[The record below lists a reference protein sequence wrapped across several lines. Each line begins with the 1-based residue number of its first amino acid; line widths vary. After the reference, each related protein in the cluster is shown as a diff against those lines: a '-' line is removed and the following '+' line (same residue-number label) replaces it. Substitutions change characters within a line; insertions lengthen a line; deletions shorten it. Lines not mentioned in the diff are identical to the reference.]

1 MSKQVWKPG
10 NLLAPVPPVLVSCGN
25 MERPNLIT
33 IAWAGTINSDPVRVS
48 ISVRPER
55 FSHGLITES
64 GEFVINLPTRKIL
77 RAVDW
82 CGVKS
87 GREVDKFKEMG
98 LTAVPGSAVS
108 APVLAESPVNLECRV
123 FQTIPLG
130 SHDLFL
136 ADVVAVDVDEE
147 LLDEAGRLRLDRA
160 DLAAYVHGAYYA
172 LGKQLGT
179 FGYSVRKR
187 AARRRK

>member
-10 NLLAPVPPVLVSCGN
+10 NLLAPVPPVLVSCGSL
-25 MERPNLIT
+25 EKPNLIT

-55 FSHGLITES
+55 YSHGLIRES
-64 GEFVINLPTRKIL
+64 GEFVINLPTQKIL

-87 GREVDKFKEMG
+87 GRDLDKFQAMG
-98 LTAVPGSAVS
+98 LTAIPGSAVS

-147 LLDEAGRLRLDRA
+147 LLDEAGRLRLDKA
-160 DLAAYVHGAYYA
+160 GLAAYVHGTYYA

-179 FGYSVRKR
+179 FGFSVRKKP
-187 AARRRK
+187 ARRRR

>member
-25 MERPNLIT
+25 MEKPNLIT

-55 FSHGLITES
+55 YSHGLITES
-64 GEFVINLPTRKIL
+64 GEFVINLPTQKIL

-87 GREVDKFKEMG
+87 GRDVDKFKEMG

-136 ADVVAVDVDEE
+136 ADVVAVDVDED
-147 LLDEAGRLRLDRA
+147 LLDEAGRLRLDKA
-160 DLAAYVHGAYYA
+160 GLAAYVHGTYYA

-179 FGYSVRKR
+179 FGYSVRKKP
-187 AARRRK
+187 ARRRK

>member
-25 MERPNLIT
+25 MEKPNLIT

-55 FSHGLITES
+55 YSHGLITES
-64 GEFVINLPTRKIL
+64 GEVVINLPTQKIL

-87 GREVDKFKEMG
+87 GRDVDKFKEMG

-136 ADVVAVDVDEE
+136 ADVVAVDVDED
-147 LLDEAGRLRLDRA
+147 LLDEAGRLRLDKA
-160 DLAAYVHGAYYA
+160 GLAAYVHGTYYA

-179 FGYSVRKR
+179 FGYSVRKKP
-187 AARRRK
+187 ARRRK

>member
-33 IAWAGTINSDPVRVS
+33 ISWAGPINSDPVRVS

-64 GEFVINLPTRKIL
+64 GEFVANLPTRKIL